1 MAAPFTIPLR
11 EAMADTKPA
20 RSLNVLFIN
29 PPVPGFSES
38 YAKLLTFNTIPLA
51 LLYPATV
58 LKKAGH
64 HVEICDIKSG
74 DTLRIGKHIQI
85 VGITTDTVRYPEAMI
100 IAKMAKKLGK
110 IVVMGGNHVT
120 FDAENTLKSG
130 YVDFIV
136 RGEGEITM
144 LNLVNALSQADGCD
158 PSLINGV
165 AWRNKDGEVVVN
177 PPSRWIKDLDELPI
191 PDHSLLKL
199 DLYRSASFNR
209 FGKLGKP
216 MFQIS
221 GSRGCP
227 YDCSFCIVTSVY
239 GAKWR
244 CRSPESMLF
253 EVEQAMK
260 LGFDNFFFVDDLFST
275 NYKRT
280 IEFCEEILKR
290 GMKFSWSAQ
299 CSCDSIAKHED
310 MVQIMSE
317 AGCEAVLLGVENMDA
332 DTLKLYRKRATVD
345 DNFQAVRIL
354 RKYNIVSLAS
364 TIVGTPGE
372 THESMNT
379 NFGYLMELNP
389 EMLWINILTP
399 YVGTDDWTTYQDRIF
414 DRDWHHYDVYHSVMR
429 LDNLKPHEVE
439 FAQKKM
445 MAMYHTRPKYLFGT
459 LPNLF
464 TKGGWKGENMN
475 LPFVDKWIKSN

>member
-1 MAAPFTIPLR
+1 MAAPFTIPLK

-58 LKKAGH
+58 LKQAGH
-64 HVEICDIKSG
+64 NVEICDVKSG
-74 DTLRIGKHIQI
+74 DTLRIGKHVQI
-85 VGITTDTVRYPEAMI
+85 VGITTDTVRYPEAMA
-100 IAKMAKKLGK
+100 IARTAKKMGK

-120 FDAENTLKSG
+120 FDVENTLKTG

-144 LNLVNALSQADGCD
+144 LNLVNALSQPGGCD
-158 PSLINGV
+158 PAQISGI
-165 AWRNKDGEVVVN
+165 AWRNKDGEIVVN
-177 PPSRWIKDLDELPI
+177 GPSRWIKDLDDLPV

-199 DLYRSASFNR
+199 DLYRTMSFNR

-244 CRSPESMLF
+244 ARSPESMLH
-253 EVEQAMK
+253 EVKQAMK

-280 IEFCEEILKR
+280 IEFCEEIKR
-290 GMKFSWSAQ
+290 QNLHFTWSAQ
-299 CSCDSIAKHED
+299 CSCDSIAKHEE
-310 MVQIMSE
+310 MVQLMAE
-317 AGCEAVLLGVENMDA
+317 TGCEAVLLGVENMDA
-332 DTLKLYRKRATVD
+332 ETLKLYRKRATVD
-345 DNFQAVRIL
+345 DNFTAVRNL
-354 RKYNIVSLAS
+354 KKYGIVTLAS
-364 TIVGTPGE
+364 TIIGTTSE
-372 THESMNT
+372 THETLNR
-379 NFGYLMELNP
+379 NFGYLMDLNP

-399 YVGTDDWTTYQDRIF
+399 YVGTDDWDKYQDRIF
-414 DRDWHHYDVYHSVMR
+414 DRDWHHYDVYHNVFK
-429 LDNLKPHEVE
+429 LDNLTPQEVE

-445 MAMYHTRPKYLFGT
+445 MAMYHTRPKYLFGNLPT
-459 LPNLF
+459 LF
-464 TKGGWKGENMN
+464 GKKGWKGES
-475 LPFVDKWIKSN
+475 LPFIDNWMKTN

>member
-1 MAAPFTIPLR
+1 VQ
-11 EAMADTKPA
+11 AD
-20 RSLNVLFIN
+20 V
-29 PPVPGFSES
+29 
-38 YAKLLTFNTIPLA
+38 
-51 LLYPATV
+51 
-58 LKKAGH
+58 
-64 HVEICDIKSG
+64 
-74 DTLRIGKHIQI
+74 GKQVQI
-85 VGITTDTVRYPEAMI
+85 VGITTDTVRYPEAMA
-100 IAKMAKKLGK
+100 IAKLAKRMGK

-120 FDAENTLKSG
+120 FDAENTLKGG

-144 LNLVNALSQADGCD
+144 LNLVNALSQKDGCD
-158 PSLINGV
+158 PRKVDGIS
-165 AWRNKDGEVVVN
+165 WRNKDGEVINN

-191 PDHSLLKL
+191 PDHSLLKI
-199 DLYRSASFNR
+199 DLYRTASFNR

-244 CRSPESMLF
+244 CRSPENILF
-253 EVEQAMK
+253 EVKQAMK

-275 NYKRT
+275 SYKRT
-280 IEFCEEILKR
+280 IDFCEEILKQ
-290 GMKFSWSAQ
+290 GLKFSWSAQ
-299 CSCDSIAKHED
+299 CSCDSIAKHEE
-310 MVQIMSE
+310 MVELMAQ

-345 DNFQAVRIL
+345 DNFAAVRIL
-354 RKYNIVSLAS
+354 KKYGIVTLAS
-364 TIVGTPGE
+364 TITGTPGE
-372 THESMNT
+372 TYESMNT
-379 NFGYLMELNP
+379 NFGYLMDLNP
-389 EMLWINILTP
+389 EMLWVNILTP

-414 DRDWHHYDVYHSVMR
+414 DRDWHHYDVYHNVMR
-429 LDNLKPHEVE
+429 LDNLKPQEVE

-464 TKGGWKGENMN
+464 GKKGWKGESQNSMG
-475 LPFVDKWIKSN
+475 DWARSN

>member
-1 MAAPFTIPLR
+1 MAAPFTIPLK
-11 EAMADTKPA
+11 EAMSDTKPA

-29 PPVPGFSES
+29 PPVPGFNES

-58 LKKAGH
+58 LKQAGH
-64 HVEICDIKSG
+64 NVEICDVKSG
-74 DTLRIGKHIQI
+74 DTLRIGKNVHI
-85 VGITTDTVRYPEAMI
+85 VGITTDTVRYPEAMA
-100 IAKMAKKLGK
+100 IAKMAKRMGK
-110 IVVMGGNHVT
+110 IVVMGGNHVS

-144 LNLVNALSQADGCD
+144 LNLVNSLSQDDGCD
-158 PSLINGV
+158 PRLINGI
-165 AWRNKDGEVVVN
+165 AWRNKDGEVIIN

-191 PDHSLLKL
+191 PDHSLLKI
-199 DLYRSASFNR
+199 DLYRTASFNR

-280 IEFCEEILKR
+280 IDFCEEILKR
-290 GMKFSWSAQ
+290 GMKFTWSAQ

-310 MVQIMSE
+310 MVQLMAQ

-345 DNFQAVRIL
+345 DNFTAVKTL
-354 RKYNIVSLAS
+354 KKYGIVTLAS
-364 TIVGTPGE
+364 TITGTPGE
-372 THESMNT
+372 TYESINT

-399 YVGTDDWTTYQDRIF
+399 YVGTDDWKTYQDRIF

-429 LDNLKPHEVE
+429 LDNLKPQEIE

-464 TKGGWKGENMN
+464 GRKSWLGDSFPSLKDWT
-475 LPFVDKWIKSN
+475 KSN

>member
-1 MAAPFTIPLR
+1 MAVLNTIELKQ
-11 EAMADTKPA
+11 AMVDTKPA
-20 RSLNVLFIN
+20 KPMNVLFIN
-29 PPVPGFSES
+29 PPVPGFDKSF
-38 YAKLLTFNTIPLA
+38 AKLLTFNTLPLA
-51 LLYPATV
+51 LLYPATI
-58 LKKAGH
+58 LKQAGH
-64 HVEICDIKSG
+64 QVAINDVKSG
-74 DTLRIGKHIQI
+74 EKLNIPSNVEI
-85 VGITTDTVRYPEAMI
+85 VGITTDTVRYPEAI
-100 IAKMAKKLGK
+100 QVAKLAKKLGK

-120 FDAENTLKSG
+120 FDEENTLKTG
-130 YVDFIV
+130 AVDYIV
-136 RGEGEITM
+136 RGEGEVTM
-144 LNLVNALSQADGCD
+144 LHLVNALSWGEGFNPAEIKG
-158 PSLINGV
+158 IT
-165 AWRNKDGEVVVN
+165 WRNRHGEIVRN
-177 PPSRWIKDLDELPI
+177 PPNMWIKDLDSLPL
-191 PDHSLLKL
+191 PDHSLLNFKL
-199 DLYRSASFNR
+199 YQGASFNR

-227 YDCSFCIVTSVY
+227 YDCSFCIVTSIY

-244 CRSPESMLF
+244 ARSPENMLK
-253 EVEQAMK
+253 EVSQAMA

-290 GMKFSWSAQ
+290 GMKFTWSAQ
-299 CSCDSIAKHED
+299 CSCNSIADHPE
-310 MVQIMSE
+310 MVQLMSR

-345 DNFQAVRIL
+345 DNFLAVRTL
-354 RKYNIVSLAS
+354 KKYNIVSLAS
-364 TIVGTPGE
+364 TIIGTPGE
-372 THESMNT
+372 THESLNK
-379 NFGYLMELNP
+379 NFGYLMDLNP

-429 LDNLKPHEVE
+429 LDNLTAGEVE

-445 MAMYHTRPKYLFGT
+445 MAMYHTRPKYLFRT

-464 TKGGWKGENMN
+464 NKKGSWSMN
-475 LPFVDKWIKSN
+475 GC